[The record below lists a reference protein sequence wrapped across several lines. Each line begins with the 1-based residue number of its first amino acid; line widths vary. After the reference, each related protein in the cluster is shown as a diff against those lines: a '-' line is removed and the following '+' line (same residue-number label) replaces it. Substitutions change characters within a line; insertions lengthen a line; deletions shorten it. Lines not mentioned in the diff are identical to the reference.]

1 MAMRGTSMR
10 SVGIA
15 ELKNKLSSYVAYAKA
30 GETVVIRDR
39 NQPVARL
46 VPFVAEGAT
55 EEELELVARGILK
68 WREKEMNWEEFDKL
82 PLPEAK
88 GASLVQ
94 ALIDERNEGW

>member
-1 MAMRGTSMR
+1 MR

-39 NQPVARL
+39 NMPVARL
-46 VPFVAEGAT
+46 VPFVAEGRT
-55 EEELELVARGILK
+55 EEELELVAKGLMK
-68 WREKEMNWEEFDKL
+68 PREREPNWEEFDKL
-82 PLPEAK
+82 PLPEAN
-88 GASLVQ
+88 GFSAVQ